1 MTTEQLRRNIQD
13 QLNRL
18 VSQLED
24 LENEKGSLEVEEYE
38 EMRGET
44 LEEMKVF
51 EKQMEMMLSGDTTL
65 VTEFQ
70 AAKLVCYTVQPLFT
84 IGVARSSFQSVPNA
98 RGNSYVCKQEQR
110 AIEAEIRPIATRC
123 DIGQTC

>member
-1 MTTEQLRRNIQD
+1 MSSAQLRKNIQD

-24 LENEKGSLEVEEYE
+24 LENEKEGLDAEEYE

-44 LEEMKVF
+44 LQEMKVF
-51 EKQMEMMLSGDTTL
+51 ETQMEKMLSGDTTL

-70 AAKLVCYTVQPLFT
+70 AAKLVWLHWSILTL
-84 IGVARSSFQSVPNA
+84 
-98 RGNSYVCKQEQR
+98 
-110 AIEAEIRPIATRC
+110 RP
-123 DIGQTC
+123 

>member
-1 MTTEQLRRNIQD
+1 MTTAQLRQNIQD

-24 LENEKGSLEVEEYE
+24 LENEKEGLDADEYE

-44 LEEMKVF
+44 LQEMKVF
-51 EKQMEMMLSGDTTL
+51 ETQMEKMLSGDTTL

-70 AAKLVCYTVQPLFT
+70 AAKLVWM
-84 IGVARSSFQSVPNA
+84 
-98 RGNSYVCKQEQR
+98 
-110 AIEAEIRPIATRC
+110 IRE
-123 DIGQTC
+123 